1 MKDKIKHLFTVNVG
15 LKIVAFVFSALLWL
29 VVVNVDDPSQI
40 RSFTVPVTISNEQA
54 ILDQGKYYNLV
65 NNNNTV
71 SVRVSAKRSIIE
83 KLSSSDFT
91 AVADLSQLQNNNRV
105 PVDISVNRYS
115 SSVTISSKQLYLPVS
130 IEEQMKSRFVIEG
143 HTKGN
148 LANGAVVTGVKVSP
162 NVITVTGRI
171 DKVAVI
177 NQVCAYCDID
187 GIDETITEN
196 VVPVFYDANG
206 EEVDIKGLD
215 LSLDSVDITVTV
227 THIKEVPV
235 VVAANG
241 SIDSELVLE
250 SIDSDVSKITIC
262 GEPEAIAEI
271 SQIVIGD
278 TIDLT
283 NLYDTTEFA
292 VDLTS
297 YLPSGVTVFS
307 RNPSIATVTVK
318 VGGNVSRSIS
328 VPTNNFEITGLAE
341 GTKAEIESE
350 YVTMT
355 VTGRQSYVN
364 SLDESSVRGYV
375 DVTGLSDGIQFVQAE
390 VLLSDGLTAS
400 PVNISVR
407 VESPNSG
414 NAALTSPGDAAAS
427 QTRR

>member
-1 MKDKIKHLFTVNVG
+1 MKDKIKHLFTVNLG

-40 RSFTVPVTISNEQA
+40 RSFTVPVTIINEQA

-83 KLSSSDFT
+83 KLSPSDFT
-91 AVADLSQLQNNNRV
+91 AIADLAQLQNNNRV
-105 PVDISVNRYS
+105 PVDIAVNRYS

-148 LANGAVVTGVKVSP
+148 LANNAVVTGVKVSP

-171 DKVAVI
+171 EKVAVI

-206 EEVDIKGLD
+206 EEVDIRGLE
-215 LSLDSVDITVTV
+215 LSLDSVDITVNV
-227 THIKEVPV
+227 THIKDVPV
-235 VVAANG
+235 VVTPNG
-241 SIDSELVLE
+241 TIDSELVLE
-250 SIDSDVSKITIC
+250 SVDSDVSKITVC
-262 GEPEAIAEI
+262 GEPEAIAEV
-271 SQIVIGD
+271 SQLIIGD
-278 TIDLT
+278 TIDLS
-283 NLYDTTEFA
+283 NIYETTEFT

-297 YLPSGVTVFS
+297 YLPSGVAVFN
-307 RNPSIATVTVK
+307 RNPSMATVTVK
-318 VGGNVSRSIS
+318 VGGNVSRSLS
-328 VPTNNFEITGLAE
+328 VPSSNFEITGLAE

-350 YVTMT
+350 YVTIT

-364 SLDESSVRGYV
+364 NLDESSVRGYI
-375 DVTGLSDGIQFVQAE
+375 DLTDIPDGVQFVPAE
-390 VLLSDGLTAS
+390 VLLTDGLTAS

-407 VESPNSG
+407 VESPNSD
-414 NAALTSPGDAAAS
+414 NATLTSPGAITTP
-427 QTRR
+427 QTQR